1 MIWLEIR
8 LLKRLQGLLQK
19 VLVRIQKRNMHNQ
32 QRCLRKYTYHQKR
45 GSKLLMNFHY
55 YSCKYIAIMENQKIT
70 NLLDKNCDQSY
81 KFRTR
86 KLVEVSDNFNEI
98 YETVKQ
104 IKFYNVMVKLS
115 LCDYSDGCILVK
127 EL

>member
-1 MIWLEIR
+1 
-8 LLKRLQGLLQK
+8 
-19 VLVRIQKRNMHNQ
+19 
-32 QRCLRKYTYHQKR
+32 
-45 GSKLLMNFHY
+45 
-55 YSCKYIAIMENQKIT
+55 MENQKIT